1 MIHDLYKKVAQFE
14 RELGHEAK
22 AKSQCKNGCS
32 KCCYT
37 DISVFEIETSNI
49 KTWFHSLSQT
59 QQMDLKALWKL
70 PRTEGSCAFLRN
82 ESCTI
87 YEVRPLICRTQ
98 GLAFK
103 FKNDGEEF
111 VDICPLND
119 EMIPVLKDKEI
130 INLDLLNMILSQLE
144 KQDAKGTERARTR
157 LADLKAKL

>member
-1 MIHDLYKKVAQFE
+1 MIHDLYEKVARFE
-14 RELGHEAK
+14 TDLGHDAK

-37 DISVFEIETSNI
+37 DISVFEIEASNI
-49 KTWFHSLSQT
+49 RTWFHSLSPERQIEIRN
-59 QQMDLKALWKL
+59 LWKL
-70 PRTEGSCAFLRN
+70 SRTEGSCAFLRN

-87 YEVRPLICRTQ
+87 YEARPLICRTQ

-103 FKNDGEEF
+103 FKIDGKEF

-130 INLDLLNMILSQLE
+130 INLDLLNMILSQME
-144 KQDAKGTERARTR
+144 KQEAKGIERERTR
-157 LADLKAKL
+157 LEDLKAIL